1 MILLVDDIAEN
12 RFSLQKTLVGHG
24 FGVDTAASGE
34 EALKM
39 ALKKSYVLV
48 ILDVQMPGMD
58 GFEVAELLSGYSGAK
73 NTAILFLSAAA
84 LEQKFLLR
92 GLQNGAVDYVTKP
105 VEPLILIAKINTFYH
120 IYEQNRILLQ
130 KQKELEAEIASR
142 KKAESLKDE
151 FVSIASHEL
160 KTPLTSAKAY
170 MQLLARNIDGGDN
183 SKSGQYLEKASMQVN
198 RLDELISDL
207 LDLSKIES
215 GKMSFTMV
223 SLEMETILESVLETF
238 RDGYPHYD
246 FRLLSSAAARITADP
261 ARIEQVLVNLLT
273 NAIKYAPESEIIE
286 IESELIGNSFLIRV
300 RDFGIGISAESL
312 DAVFNKFY
320 RTSEVEKNFSGLGM
334 GLYISK
340 EIIHQHGGQLSVEST
355 LGKGSTFYL
364 SLPIP

>member
-12 RFSLQKTLVGHG
+12 RFSLKKTLEEHG

-73 NTAILFLSAAA
+73 NTAILFLSATA
-84 LEQKFLLR
+84 LEKQFVVR
-92 GLQNGAVDYVTKP
+92 GLQNGAVDYITKP
-105 VEPLILIAKINTFYH
+105 VEPLILLAKINTFYR
-120 IYEQNRILLQ
+120 IYEQNRLLLE
-130 KQKELEAEIASR
+130 KQKELEAEIVSR
-142 KKAESLKDE
+142 KKAELLKDE

-170 MQLLARNIDGGDN
+170 MQLLARNIDGGDML
-183 SKSGQYLEKASMQVN
+183 KLGQYLDKAGLQVN

-215 GKMSFTMV
+215 GKMSFTMS
-223 SLEMETILESVLETF
+223 SLEIETLLESVLETF
-238 RDGYPHYD
+238 RDSYPRHD
-246 FRLLSSAAARITADP
+246 FRVLSSAAAIITADP
-261 ARIEQVLVNLLT
+261 ARIEQVLVNLLN
-273 NAIKYAPESEIIE
+273 NAIKYAPESDIIE
-286 IESELIGNSFLIRV
+286 IESEVIESTFLIRV

-312 DAVFNKFY
+312 NAVFNKFY

-340 EIIHQHGGQLSVEST
+340 EIIQRHGGQLSVESI
-355 LGKGSTFYL
+355 LGKGSTFSL
-364 SLPIP
+364 SLPIR